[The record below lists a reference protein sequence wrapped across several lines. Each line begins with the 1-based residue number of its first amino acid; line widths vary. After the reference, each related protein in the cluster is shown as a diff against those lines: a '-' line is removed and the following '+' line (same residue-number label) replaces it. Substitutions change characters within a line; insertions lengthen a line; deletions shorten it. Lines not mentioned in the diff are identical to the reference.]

1 METINSEENKFY
13 EIKIRDIN
21 FRILK
26 RYTNVNYLASGSQ
39 GIVL

>member
-1 METINSEENKFY
+1 METINYKENTFY
-13 EIKIRDIN
+13 KIKIRDIN
-21 FRILK
+21 FHILK